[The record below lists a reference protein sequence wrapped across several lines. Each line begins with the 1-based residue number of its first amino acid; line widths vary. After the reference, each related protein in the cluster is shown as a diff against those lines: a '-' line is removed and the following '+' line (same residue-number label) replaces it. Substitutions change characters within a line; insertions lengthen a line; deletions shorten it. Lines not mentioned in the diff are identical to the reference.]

1 MLVANILF
9 NIFTVTGR
17 GRDSMAQL
25 IAKALSECM
34 ARATLELELEWL
46 EARSAPIHTTRS

>member
-34 ARATLELELEWL
+34 ARAILELELEWL

>member
-34 ARATLELELEWL
+34 ARATLELEWL